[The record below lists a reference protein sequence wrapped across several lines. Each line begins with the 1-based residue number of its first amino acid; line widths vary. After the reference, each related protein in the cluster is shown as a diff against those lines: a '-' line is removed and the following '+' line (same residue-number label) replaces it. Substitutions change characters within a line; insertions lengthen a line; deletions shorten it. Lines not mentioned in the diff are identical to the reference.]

1 MLPYFTAIIIAI
13 SFLASL
19 VAWSKPRAEPYLRSF
34 TIFLFLTLA
43 VESMGLFF
51 IMENKTNTI
60 LYNIFS
66 VIEFS
71 FYFYVLHE
79 IIHHKNAKKLIG
91 QVMWIYIVLV
101 ILNNLFIQKI
111 TSFPSITY
119 SIGCLLVISFCI
131 YYFLELFQLSRA
143 VNLIRQ
149 PAFWVCSGL
158 LFFYACS
165 FPIFGLLNFLK
176 NMPRATAQNF
186 LIIIAFLNIFL
197 YSSFTIAFLCRLKT
211 RKSTS

>member
-19 VAWSKPRAEPYLRSF
+19 VAWSKPRAEFYLRSF
-34 TIFLFLTLA
+34 TLFLLLTLI
-43 VESMGLFF
+43 VESIGLFF
-51 IMENKTNTI
+51 IMERRANTI

-66 VIEFS
+66 AVEFT

-79 IIHHKNAKKLIG
+79 IIHHKKAKKLIA
-91 QVMWIYIVLV
+91 QIIWIYIVLV
-101 ILNNLFIQKI
+101 VLNNLFIQKI

-131 YYFLELFQLSRA
+131 YYFLELFQLSRSI
-143 VNLIRQ
+143 NLIRQ

-176 NMPRATAQNF
+176 NMPRTTAQNF
-186 LIIIAFLNIFL
+186 LIVIAFLNIFL
-197 YSSFTIAFLCRLKT
+197 YSSYTIAFLCRVRT